1 MMLVAL
7 FSNLP
12 RKKTL
17 YIAGDTICSAEL
29 DVVSSTHKP
38 DIVALNAGFA
48 QLLPLVI
55 LLWASIRL
63 FVHMLCY
70 LMQK

>member
-29 DVVSSTHKP
+29 EVVSSTHKP
-38 DIVALNAGFA
+38 DIVVLNAGFV
-48 QLLPLVI
+48 QLLALVI
-55 LLWASIRL
+55 LSWASIRL
-63 FVHMLCY
+63 FVHMLYY